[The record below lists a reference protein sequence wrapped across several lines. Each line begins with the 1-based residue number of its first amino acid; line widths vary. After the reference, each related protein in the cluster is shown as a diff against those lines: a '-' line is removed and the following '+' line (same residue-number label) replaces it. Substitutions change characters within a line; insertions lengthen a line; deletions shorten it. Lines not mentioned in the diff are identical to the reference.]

1 MMIESKTVIVSVRR
15 GASDLERTLTF
26 QRPDNIPVGAL
37 LDNQLAVDAGAVR
50 GDVAPVYEYLP
61 DRRRLLLGYSRPG
74 SEGQESTLG
83 VALVAAERWLMT
95 FLGQYG
101 YQVEFD

>member
-1 MMIESKTVIVSVRR
+1 METKTVIVSVRR

-26 QRPDNIPVGAL
+26 QRPDNIPIASL
-37 LDNQLAVDAGAVR
+37 LDNQLAVDGGAVR

-61 DRRRLLLGYSRPG
+61 DRRRLLLGYTRPG
-74 SEGQESTLG
+74 SENQDSTLG
-83 VALVAAERWLMT
+83 VALLSAERWLLG
-95 FLGQYG
+95 FLGEYG